1 MGKRGRFGIAALIVV
16 GVAIYIVISRV
27 YGGDKQ
33 AIMEGF
39 HDLFTKMGI
48 WAMPTYVIIHTIT
61 LALCLPYA
69 VFFEAGAALL
79 FGFFRGVLCV
89 FSAKMLGASL
99 SFWLGRAL
107 FRSSTSAMAWVQ
119 RNKYFH
125 ILSKGVARDGWR
137 FVLLARFS
145 PVPSYVINYG
155 LAATDVRFFVDF
167 LIPTVVGCIPM
178 ILQNTSIG
186 SLTNAAVSS
195 DSRSGKSQL
204 SSYLFPLLGITSSVL
219 ISLRIKKYSS
229 EMNILDDTS
238 QGNNSITKTN
248 VDAIS
253 STRMTSEGCNE
264 DKSRPRKRSSCSC
277 S

>member
-1 MGKRGRFGIAALIVV
+1 MITARRGRFGVAALIVV
-16 GVAIYIVISRV
+16 GVAIYIVFSRV

-39 HDLFTKMGI
+39 QDLFAKMGI
-48 WAMPTYVIIHTIT
+48 WAMPAYILVHTIT

-89 FSAKMLGASL
+89 FSAKILGASL

-107 FRSSTSAMAWVQ
+107 FRSSSSAMAWVQ

-125 ILSKGVARDGWR
+125 ILRKGVARDGWK

-145 PVPSYVINYG
+145 PVPSYVINYA
-155 LAATDVRFFVDF
+155 LAATEIRYFVDF
-167 LIPTVVGCIPM
+167 LIPTIVGCIPM

-186 SLTNAAVSS
+186 SLTSAAVTS
-195 DSRSGKSQL
+195 DRSGKSQL

-229 EMNILDDTS
+229 QINILDDAS
-238 QGNNSITKTN
+238 QDNNSMN
-248 VDAIS
+248 SQVQDVDAIS
-253 STRMTSEGCNE
+253 STQIISD
-264 DKSRPRKRSSCSC
+264 DKSGLRKRSSCSC